1 MNKTPLKEDILKWV
15 QEHPEKASK
24 RDISKAF
31 NITGNARVELKKILR
46 ELRTDGLISGSRS
59 SFKSSSELPP
69 VSVLRL
75 SELDENGDLWAEPAE
90 WSMDTVRPRI
100 LFLPKKNDAALAVGD
115 RILCRITPIENHDH
129 KLEARLIRR
138 IGSAP
143 DLVIGIYR
151 LGSEGGRLVPID
163 KKNSW
168 EYKIASQDAKNAKDG
183 ELVEAEQV
191 GPRKRLGLASA
202 RIIEVLGDPMAPRSI
217 SLIAIH
223 QHEIPDHFPD
233 DVLFE
238 AEQARAVELGERT
251 DLRNLPLFTIDPS
264 DARDHDDAICAKSDD
279 DPNNIG
285 GHIVWVAIADVA
297 YYVQPGS
304 SIDIEARKRGN
315 SSYFPDRVVP
325 MLPDA
330 LSGNLCSLHEGVDRA
345 CMSVC
350 IKLSAEGT
358 KLDHQFHRGIMRS
371 PASLSYEQAQG
382 AFDGNY
388 DNVTK
393 PLAKA
398 LKDLLLAY
406 KSASKARDKR
416 QPLNLDLPERKIVLS
431 DHGEVLSVDFK
442 NRFEAHKLVE
452 EFMVMAN
459 VCAAETLEANQET
472 LLYRVHEEPTLEK
485 LNALRE
491 VVEDSGLKLAKG
503 QVLKTHHLNKLLDTA
518 EKSEDAE
525 IINMTVLRSMSQ
537 AYYSP
542 SSLGHFGL
550 NLRRYAHFTSPIRRY
565 ADLIVHR
572 ALISTHKFGDDGL
585 IDADREQ
592 LKEIGEWISSTE
604 RRSMLAE
611 RDTSDR
617 YLAAFLSDRIGLEFT
632 GRISGIAK
640 FGLFVKLD
648 TSGADGIIP
657 LSKLGREYWRY
668 DDRERTL
675 TGEDSGRIISIGM
688 PCKVSLVE
696 ATAITGGIS
705 LEMLELEGKVIPKSS
720 SRKNSHK
727 GRRIMR
733 SKDKKRKRKIN
744 N

>member
-264 DARDHDDAICAKSDD
+264 DARDHDDAICAKPDD

-304 SIDIEARKRGN
+304 SIDIEAAFA
-315 SSYFPDRVVP
+315 SVV
-325 MLPDA
+325 
-330 LSGNLCSLHEGVDRA
+330 
-345 CMSVC
+345 
-350 IKLSAEGT
+350 
-358 KLDHQFHRGIMRS
+358 
-371 PASLSYEQAQG
+371 
-382 AFDGNY
+382 
-388 DNVTK
+388 
-393 PLAKA
+393 
-398 LKDLLLAY
+398 
-406 KSASKARDKR
+406 
-416 QPLNLDLPERKIVLS
+416 
-431 DHGEVLSVDFK
+431 
-442 NRFEAHKLVE
+442 VE
-452 EFMVMAN
+452 
-459 VCAAETLEANQET
+459 L
-472 LLYRVHEEPTLEK
+472 
-485 LNALRE
+485 ALR
-491 VVEDSGLKLAKG
+491 
-503 QVLKTHHLNKLLDTA
+503 
-518 EKSEDAE
+518 
-525 IINMTVLRSMSQ
+525 R
-537 AYYSP
+537 
-542 SSLGHFGL
+542 
-550 NLRRYAHFTSPIRRY
+550 
-565 ADLIVHR
+565 
-572 ALISTHKFGDDGL
+572 
-585 IDADREQ
+585 
-592 LKEIGEWISSTE
+592 
-604 RRSMLAE
+604 
-611 RDTSDR
+611 
-617 YLAAFLSDRIGLEFT
+617 
-632 GRISGIAK
+632 GRIWS
-640 FGLFVKLD
+640 
-648 TSGADGIIP
+648 ADYCV
-657 LSKLGREYWRY
+657 S
-668 DDRERTL
+668 
-675 TGEDSGRIISIGM
+675 TG
-688 PCKVSLVE
+688 K
-696 ATAITGGIS
+696 
-705 LEMLELEGKVIPKSS
+705 
-720 SRKNSHK
+720 
-727 GRRIMR
+727 R
-733 SKDKKRKRKIN
+733 STYY
-744 N
+744 

>member
-1 MNKTPLKEDILKWV
+1 M
-15 QEHPEKASK
+15 
-24 RDISKAF
+24 
-31 NITGNARVELKKILR
+31 
-46 ELRTDGLISGSRS
+46 
-59 SFKSSSELPP
+59 
-69 VSVLRL
+69 
-75 SELDENGDLWAEPAE
+75 
-90 WSMDTVRPRI
+90 
-100 LFLPKKNDAALAVGD
+100 
-115 RILCRITPIENHDH
+115 
-129 KLEARLIRR
+129 
-138 IGSAP
+138 
-143 DLVIGIYR
+143 
-151 LGSEGGRLVPID
+151 
-163 KKNSW
+163 
-168 EYKIASQDAKNAKDG
+168 
-183 ELVEAEQV
+183 
-191 GPRKRLGLASA
+191 
-202 RIIEVLGDPMAPRSI
+202 
-217 SLIAIH
+217 IAIH

-264 DARDHDDAICAKSDD
+264 DARDHDDAICAKPDD

-431 DHGEVLSVDFK
+431 DDGEVLSVDFK

-472 LLYRVHEEPTLEK
+472 LLSQKGRRKGGKRRQDGKKTKKKIPLELAAKQTVVSREPFAFQMLKKKTPLGVNVK
-485 LNALRE
+485 HFVRISVALSLLFSSS
-491 VVEDSGLKLAKG
+491 VGDS
-503 QVLKTHHLNKLLDTA
+503 
-518 EKSEDAE
+518 
-525 IINMTVLRSMSQ
+525 
-537 AYYSP
+537 
-542 SSLGHFGL
+542 
-550 NLRRYAHFTSPIRRY
+550 
-565 ADLIVHR
+565 
-572 ALISTHKFGDDGL
+572 
-585 IDADREQ
+585 
-592 LKEIGEWISSTE
+592 SSTC
-604 RRSMLAE
+604 S
-611 RDTSDR
+611 
-617 YLAAFLSDRIGLEFT
+617 
-632 GRISGIAK
+632 
-640 FGLFVKLD
+640 
-648 TSGADGIIP
+648 
-657 LSKLGREYWRY
+657 
-668 DDRERTL
+668 
-675 TGEDSGRIISIGM
+675 
-688 PCKVSLVE
+688 
-696 ATAITGGIS
+696 
-705 LEMLELEGKVIPKSS
+705 
-720 SRKNSHK
+720 NSHK
-727 GRRIMR
+727 SCSAVTPSSVLKVG
-733 SKDKKRKRKIN
+733 SVDSWN
-744 N
+744 NLKW